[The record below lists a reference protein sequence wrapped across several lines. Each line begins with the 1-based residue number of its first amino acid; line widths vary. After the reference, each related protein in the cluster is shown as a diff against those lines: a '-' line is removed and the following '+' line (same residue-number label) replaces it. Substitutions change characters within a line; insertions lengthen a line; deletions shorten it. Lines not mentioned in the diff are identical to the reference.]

1 MANNDG
7 SVPVVPIVPPPPAI
21 QPQLPP
27 VAPVNNSPAGQ
38 INVPH
43 AQAVQGP
50 NGLQLRVEKA
60 KLPEFWGQKDKD
72 SIAAAEFAKRIDW
85 NVQANGWTDEEA
97 YSNFGMAL

>member
-7 SVPVVPIVPPPPAI
+7 NAIPIVPIVPPPPAI
-21 QPQLPP
+21 QPQLLP
-27 VAPVNNSPAGQ
+27 VAPVNNPVAGQ

-43 AQAVQGP
+43 AQVVQGP

-72 SIAAAEFAKRIDW
+72 SIAAA
-85 NVQANGWTDEEA
+85 
-97 YSNFGMAL
+97 

>member
-7 SVPVVPIVPPPPAI
+7 NVPIVPVVPPQPAQQQQI
-21 QPQLPP
+21 QPVNP
-27 VAPVNNSPAGQ
+27 VVNPPAGQ

-60 KLPEFWGQKDKD
+60 KLPEFWGQKDNYHCC
-72 SIAAAEFAKRIDW
+72 SRVCET
-85 NVQANGWTDEEA
+85 N
-97 YSNFGMAL
+97 